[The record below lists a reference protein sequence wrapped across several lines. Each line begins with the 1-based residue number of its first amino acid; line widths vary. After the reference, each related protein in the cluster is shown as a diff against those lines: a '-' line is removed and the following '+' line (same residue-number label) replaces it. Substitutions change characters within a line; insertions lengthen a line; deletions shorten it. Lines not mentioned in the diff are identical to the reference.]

1 MESRRDRPSEREP
14 LSSSQDTVIREITS
28 MDISPSPEDSAKS
41 TGKKPHQGHTKSSIM
56 PSSHHRSSQSLDR
69 HGHSSST
76 NGALAL
82 QSLVGRS
89 GSSSSSIS
97 GITVPI
103 RLDALSYLLNNAV
116 LGAHNTSTQM
126 PCYPSMY
133 PAYPYTQVG
142 ACVNSL
148 SWNMPYMNQFPA
160 YQPGVMPYG
169 TQQGVQ
175 ACQNPVLNFNQC
187 IGGIA
192 PNQNDPLFSSIP
204 PSSGTS
210 FNTSAVNM
218 TPSLQDNRG
227 NFPLASNMLPPKS
240 NDVFGDNK
248 GNPFSS
254 NYEKPSSLQRGSVR
268 LGDKQS
274 EDSLSGRSQNSF
286 GKGSG
291 RGRGDCGGRSW
302 QGYSNGQERRFGDRS
317 GNMDSGGRKRF
328 QDSPDRFKDRGNS
341 FKCGHWQDGRGRD
354 GEIPESWQQKNR
366 QSFSPPW
373 SKAET
378 SQDRFKTKKE
388 EKIVAKTEESKVQ
401 DENWEMDYAEEPATS
416 KTSNHSPSS
425 SLLPSAKN
433 CNSPQTLK
441 PPDTDNK
448 DEDLSVKGFA
458 SSPAQEKEEGE
469 WESCSNKAIEIK
481 PEVNDKDPVL
491 SPMDNPIENTVKV
504 EEMEAEEICTF
515 IISGDDDKP
524 ILVAVDPEDQLR
536 DKRLQSSCQGIRMK
550 LSEFHAWV
558 LMGSCLSNPTT
569 KIEDWNLRAKLVNAP
584 QEQKLVLKLIR
595 RRGECPTEHKNGGA
609 GMDDCCAESTGET
622 PPVLSKHNKEK
633 FKNSGADPQDKDNI
647 SGSIP
652 EPMQ

>member
-1 MESRRDRPSEREP
+1 MESRRDRPSEGEP
-14 LSSSQDTVIREITS
+14 LSSSQNTVIREITS
-28 MDISPSPEDSAKS
+28 MDSSLS
-41 TGKKPHQGHTKSSIM
+41 GNKPHHGHTRSSIVP
-56 PSSHHRSSQSLDR
+56 PSHQRSSQSLDK

-76 NGALAL
+76 SGALNL

-103 RLDALSYLLNNAV
+103 RLDALSYLLNNV
-116 LGAHNTSTQM
+116 LGAYRTSTQM
-126 PCYPSMY
+126 PCYLPMY
-133 PAYPYTQVG
+133 PAYPYMPMAYPFG

-148 SWNMPYMNQFPA
+148 SCNMPYMNQFPA
-160 YQPGVMPYG
+160 CQPGVMPYG
-169 TQQGVQ
+169 TQQSVQ
-175 ACQNPVLNFNQC
+175 ACQNPEPNFNQR

-192 PNQNDPLFSSIP
+192 RNQNDPLFSSIP

-210 FNTSAVNM
+210 FNISTMNM
-218 TPSLQDNRG
+218 TPSLQDNIG
-227 NFPLASNMLPPKS
+227 NFPLASNTLPPKS
-240 NDVFGDNK
+240 NDVFGNNK

-254 NYEKPSSLQRGSVR
+254 NHEKPSSPQRGSVR
-268 LGDKQS
+268 FGDKQS

-341 FKCGHWQDGRGRD
+341 FKRGRWQDGRGRD
-354 GEIPESWQQKNR
+354 GEIQESWQQKNR

-401 DENWEMDYAEEPATS
+401 DENWEMDYAEESATS
-416 KTSNHSPSS
+416 KTSGHNPGS
-425 SLLPSAKN
+425 SLPPSAKN
-433 CNSPQTLK
+433 CDSPQTLK

-448 DEDLSVKGFA
+448 DEDLSIKGFS

-481 PEVNDKDPVL
+481 PQVNDKNPML

-504 EEMEAEEICTF
+504 EEDEAEEICTF

-524 ILVAVDPEDQLR
+524 ILVAVDPEDQ
-536 DKRLQSSCQGIRMK
+536 
-550 LSEFHAWV
+550 
-558 LMGSCLSNPTT
+558 
-569 KIEDWNLRAKLVNAP
+569 
-584 QEQKLVLKLIR
+584 
-595 RRGECPTEHKNGGA
+595 
-609 GMDDCCAESTGET
+609 
-622 PPVLSKHNKEK
+622 
-633 FKNSGADPQDKDNI
+633 
-647 SGSIP
+647 
-652 EPMQ
+652 